1 MSSIRIKNLPA
12 STGVLTTDN
21 VIVSSNDLSYKLPIS
36 DMKKEFNKQSS
47 TSLTSSTETNYDTST
62 SDIGTI
68 LNVNKSIVSTIKITT
83 ATSNGANIGDSIDVI
98 NTSSLQDVRILAQS
112 GVYIRSMGNH
122 LDLTRQYSVGKIT
135 KFSSNEWMLTGD
147 FFTSPSGTF

>member
-83 ATSNGANIGDSIDVI
+83 ATSNGANVGDSIDVI
-98 NTSSLQDVRILAQS
+98 NTSSVQDVRILAQS

>member
-68 LNVNKSIVSTIKITT
+68 LNVNKSIVSTITITT
-83 ATSNGANIGDSIDVI
+83 TANNSANIGECIDVI
-98 NTSSLQDVRILAQS
+98 NTSALQDVRILAQS
-112 GVYIRSMGNH
+112 GVNIRSEGNH
-122 LDLTRQYSVGKIT
+122 TDLTRQYSVGKIT
-135 KFSSNEWMLTGD
+135 KFSGNEWMLTGD

>member
-83 ATSNGANIGDSIDVI
+83 ASSNGANIGDSIDVI

-135 KFSSNEWMLTGD
+135 KFSSNEWILTGD

>member
-1 MSSIRIKNLPA
+1 MSSIRINNLPA

-83 ATSNGANIGDSIDVI
+83 ASSNGANIGDSIDVI

-122 LDLTRQYSVGKIT
+122 LDLTRQ
-135 KFSSNEWMLTGD
+135 
-147 FFTSPSGTF
+147 

>member
-68 LNVNKSIVSTIKITT
+68 LNVNKSIASTIKITT
-83 ATSNGANIGDSIDVI
+83 ATSNGANVGDSIDVI

-135 KFSSNEWMLTGD
+135 KFSSSEWMLTGD

>member
-12 STGVLTTDN
+12 STGVLNTDN

-83 ATSNGANIGDSIDVI
+83 ATSNGANVGDSIDVI

>member
-1 MSSIRIKNLPA
+1 M
-12 STGVLTTDN
+12 
-21 VIVSSNDLSYKLPIS
+21 
-36 DMKKEFNKQSS
+36 
-47 TSLTSSTETNYDTST
+47 TSSTETNYDTST

-83 ATSNGANIGDSIDVI
+83 ATSNGANVGDSIDVI
-98 NTSSLQDVRILAQS
+98 NTSSVQDVRILAQS

>member
-68 LNVNKSIVSTIKITT
+68 LKVNKSIVSTIKITT

-122 LDLTRQYSVGKIT
+122 VDLTRQYGVGKIT

>member
-83 ATSNGANIGDSIDVI
+83 ATSNGANVGDSIDVI